1 MVVCAIQ
8 RRFEDA
14 LKKLQADLDT
24 KMAQRDEMKENSRL
38 RKEGINP
45 STVAGG
51 NDADDFGGEDDD
63 LFGEGPEGMEIG

>member
-1 MVVCAIQ
+1 
-8 RRFEDA
+8 
-14 LKKLQADLDT
+14 
-24 KMAQRDEMKENSRL
+24 MAQRDEMKENSRL

-51 NDADDFGGEDDD
+51 NDADEFGGEDDD